1 MRIYID
7 TSVIGGCFDS
17 EFSEWSNKLLNDFI
31 EGNKIAVIS
40 DQTLKEL
47 EVAPIKIRELIKSVP
62 LRFIEMIE
70 LNDEASLL
78 ANRYIREGAVTR
90 KHLVDAQH
98 IAIASV
104 NRIDLI
110 ASWNFKEMVNVFKI
124 RQYNSVNLK
133 YGYSLIDIRSPKE
146 LVYEE

>member
-90 KHLVDAQH
+90 KPPGRCTTHRHCLGQ
-98 IAIASV
+98 S
-104 NRIDLI
+104 NRT
-110 ASWNFKEMVNVFKI
+110 
-124 RQYNSVNLK
+124 
-133 YGYSLIDIRSPKE
+133 YS
-146 LVYEE
+146 